1 MGRIA
6 VITSEFLRRPT
17 EAAIRRLRPEMETM
31 MLSYNSFAHL
41 PGLYDR
47 CAPEVDGFLASG
59 QVTRAAIE
67 SQNHALNRPIIT
79 FQPDTAEIYRTILAY
94 LLEYPGQDLGR
105 VILDFLLPLEGDH
118 SAKRLVG
125 ETEMTVLT
133 DQVGAWLETLNSGEL
148 ERIEENTLRRL
159 ICLWEEG
166 CFDVVVCLFS
176 SIAPALERRGIP
188 VRCPCV
194 TDGHLLDLLRQLQ
207 LRVQLTELRFS
218 QPAAASAAPRGREA
232 ATPEN
237 RRALREYLEEF
248 LQENVLDGML
258 REEADGVSIFTTVQ
272 EVHLLTGGGRNDG
285 LGASLAQCLDF
296 PTAVG
301 YGVGGSLHLAVRNA
315 RAARRESEL
324 TGQSYLRNEKGD
336 LIGPLDAAGPLVV
349 KILGGRDVS
358 EIARRCGLSTHT
370 IQKVAAAMKLSG
382 SRHITAQDLAGRFGV
397 TARNASRILS
407 GLVTGGYAAVAY
419 HQAPGSR
426 GRPVKVYEL
435 MLEL

>member
-17 EAAIRRLRPEMETM
+17 ETALRRLRPEMETV
-31 MLSYNSFAHL
+31 MLTYSSFSDL

-47 CAPEVDGFLASG
+47 YAPEVDGFLASG

-67 SQNHALNRPIIT
+67 SQDHALNRPIIT
-79 FQPDTAEIYRTILAY
+79 FQADTAEIYRTILAY

-105 VILDFLLPLEGDH
+105 VVLDFLLPLEGGH
-118 SAKRLVG
+118 SAKRLVD
-125 ETEMTVLT
+125 EPEMTALN
-133 DQVGAWLETLNSGEL
+133 DQIGTWLDTLDAGEL
-148 ERIEENTLRRL
+148 ERVEENILRRL
-159 ICLWEEG
+159 VRLWEEG
-166 CFDVVVCLFS
+166 RFDVVVCLFS

-194 TDGHLLDLLRQLQ
+194 TDSHLLDLLRQLQ
-207 LRVQLTELRFS
+207 LRVRLTELHFS
-218 QPAAASAAPRGREA
+218 RPAAVSAAPRGREA

-237 RRALREYLEEF
+237 RRALREYLERF
-248 LQENVLDGML
+248 LHENVLDGML
-258 REEADGVSIFTTVQ
+258 REEEDGVSIFTTVQ

-285 LGASLAQCLDF
+285 LGASLAQSLDF

-315 RAARRESEL
+315 RAARREAEL
-324 TGQSYLRNEKGD
+324 TGRSYLRNERGD

-349 KILGGRDVS
+349 ENLGGRDAG
-358 EIARRCGLSTHT
+358 EIARRCGLSTLT

-397 TARNASRILS
+397 TARNANRILS
-407 GLVTGGYAAVAY
+407 GLVNGGCATVVY

-435 MLEL
+435 TLGL

>member
-6 VITSEFLRRPT
+6 VITSEFLRGPT
-17 EAAIRRLRPEMETM
+17 EAAIRRLRPEMEVM
-31 MLSYNSFAHL
+31 MLTYDSFAHL

-47 CAPEVDGFLASG
+47 YAPEVDGFLASG
-59 QVTRAAIE
+59 LVTRAAIE
-67 SQNHALNRPIIT
+67 SRNHALNRPVIT
-79 FQPDTAEIYRTILAY
+79 FQPDTAEIYRTILAC
-94 LLEYPGQDLGR
+94 LMEYPGQDLGR

-118 SAKRLVG
+118 SAKKLVG

-133 DQVGAWLETLNSGEL
+133 DQVSAWLETLDSGEL
-148 ERIEENTLRRL
+148 ERIEGNILRRL
-159 ICLWEEG
+159 VRMWEEG
-166 CFDVVVCLFS
+166 RLDVVVCLLS

-207 LRVQLTELRFS
+207 LRVRLTELHFS

-258 REEADGVSIFTTVQ
+258 REEADSVSIFTTVQ

-285 LGASLAQCLDF
+285 LGASLAQSLDF

-315 RAARRESEL
+315 RAARREAEL

-336 LIGPLDAAGPLVV
+336 LIGPLDAASPLVV
-349 KILGGRDVS
+349 ENLGGRDVS
-358 EIARRCGLSTHT
+358 EIARQCGLSTHT

-382 SRHITAQDLAGRFGV
+382 SRHMTVQDLAGRFGV
-397 TARNASRILS
+397 TARNANRILS
-407 GLVTGGYAAVAY
+407 GLVAGGYATVAY